1 MQQPLYVIMDERAYD
16 NVDRAVI
23 LSVQSDQETIDDLRL
38 ERDRYWP
45 GAPLVN
51 MTTWEV
57 LEE

>member
-1 MQQPLYVIMDERAYD
+1 MDERAYD

-23 LSVQSDQETIDDLRL
+23 LSVQSDQETVDDLRR